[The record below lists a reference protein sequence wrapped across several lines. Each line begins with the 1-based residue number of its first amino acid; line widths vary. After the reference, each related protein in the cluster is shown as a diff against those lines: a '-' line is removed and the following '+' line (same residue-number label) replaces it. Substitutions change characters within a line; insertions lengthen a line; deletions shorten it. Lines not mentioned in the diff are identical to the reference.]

1 MVERVCLLGAT
12 GSIGTSSLEVLR
24 HNKERYRLVSACAL
38 HNYRKLFAI
47 IDEFNLEAAALY
59 DEAAAAQLRA
69 LVTAAGLKC
78 EVLCGEAGVCALAG
92 ATHDFTIAAI
102 VGAAGLKPALAAL
115 QSGARVGLANK
126 EALVMSGELFF
137 ATAKACNATVLPIDS
152 EHSAIFQCLTE
163 DCQRTLGHCALKAA
177 GVHKILLTGSGG
189 PFRTRPLEELANV
202 KAQEAL
208 QHPTWSM
215 GPKITID
222 SATMMNKGLEFIEAR
237 FLFNAAPD
245 DIQIVIHP
253 QSVVH
258 SMVSYRDGAFLAQLG
273 LPDMKT
279 PIARALA
286 YPERITSGVEPLD
299 FTKLAELN
307 FFNPDFARYPCLK
320 LAIAA
325 SKAGQGDCVILN
337 AVNECAVQAFLT
349 GRIGYLQIAQV
360 CAHELSRGVP
370 AGFRAQHLEDIL
382 ALDAAARRQARAYL
396 QELA

>member
-1 MVERVCLLGAT
+1 
-12 GSIGTSSLEVLR
+12 
-24 HNKERYRLVSACAL
+24 
-38 HNYRKLFAI
+38 
-47 IDEFNLEAAALY
+47 
-59 DEAAAAQLRA
+59 
-69 LVTAAGLKC
+69 
-78 EVLCGEAGVCALAG
+78 
-92 ATHDFTIAAI
+92 
-102 VGAAGLKPALAAL
+102 
-115 QSGARVGLANK
+115 
-126 EALVMSGELFF
+126 
-137 ATAKACNATVLPIDS
+137 
-152 EHSAIFQCLTE
+152 
-163 DCQRTLGHCALKAA
+163 
-177 GVHKILLTGSGG
+177 
-189 PFRTRPLEELANV
+189 
-202 KAQEAL
+202 
-208 QHPTWSM
+208 M

-258 SMVSYRDGAFLAQLG
+258 SMVSYRDGAVLAQLG

-320 LAIAA
+320 LAIEA
-325 SKAGQGDCVILN
+325 SKAGQGECVILN